1 MRPGLGTSPSRRA
14 AAGPNPAE
22 AAAAQRE
29 SEDLKS
35 KIKILE
41 KKRMEDREKLKTLE
55 RIQEEKDKYETI
67 IQKLQQKYAPQ
78 QQEIVELRKQVKDM
92 ETEMV
97 AMEEEKAEHDMILE
111 MATLDREMAEEQ
123 SEAYK
128 AELDAVR
135 AKAEEYEMEV
145 EILREENEELG
156 QGMTPE
162 EKTSSGWLQLEK
174 QNERLRDALLRLR
187 EITSQAEDELK
198 DTVQS
203 LEEDNTELQKY
214 KDEYET
220 TKERLIASES
230 AVDDLRQQLETALGA
245 EEMLEELTE
254 RNMNMGE
261 QVDELR
267 ATVED
272 LESLKEIADELEIN
286 HVESEK
292 QMQEELDYRDFL
304 ISEQAKRVAQLDSSN
319 EEAEYT
325 ITRYRDVVLSLQSD
339 LEDMRASQQIT
350 ETESENLT
358 ARSRAMMDLN
368 MKLQITAAKAQN
380 KTIDLEL
387 RRLEAEEAM
396 EHLAVVQVRVLTIKP
411 PFMLIKPR
419 VDVPPRILPLR
430 PRLRP
435 RAPPIPP
442 CLLQSQP
449 PAKIRQRTPQR
460 TDHDWVRRHDHGSVR
475 RLRQADMGGRHV
487 RPLHKLHHLLL
498 GRAILALPRRT
509 LRARSR
515 RARTQR
521 LDRRAPPRRAQGI
534 TVRR

>member
-1 MRPGLGTSPSRRA
+1 
-14 AAGPNPAE
+14 
-22 AAAAQRE
+22 
-29 SEDLKS
+29 
-35 KIKILE
+35 
-41 KKRMEDREKLKTLE
+41 MEDREKLKTLE
-55 RIQEEKDKYETI
+55 RVQEEKEKYETI

-78 QQEIVELRKQVKDM
+78 QQEITELRKQMKDM
-92 ETEMV
+92 EAEV
-97 AMEEEKAEHDMILE
+97 AEMEEIKMEHDMILE

-135 AKAEEYEMEV
+135 AKAEEYEMEI

-156 QGMTPE
+156 SGMTPE

-187 EITSQAEDELK
+187 EITSQTEDELK
-198 DTVQS
+198 DTVRS

-214 KDEYET
+214 KDEFEMHKARMMQAEAAT
-220 TKERLIASES
+220 E
-230 AVDDLRQQLETALGA
+230 DLREQLDAAVGA

-304 ISEQAKRVAQLDSSN
+304 IGEQAKRVGQLEASN

-325 ITRYRDVVLSLQSD
+325 ITRYRDVVLSLQND

-350 ETESENLT
+350 ETESEQLT
-358 ARSRAMMDLN
+358 ARSRAMMDMNL
-368 MKLQITAAKAQN
+368 KLQITAAKAQN

-396 EHLAVVQVRVLTIKP
+396 EHLAVVQVCDLSTECMGM
-411 PFMLIKPR
+411 MLMRSRCSFLNLSTLIETR
-419 VDVPPRILPLR
+419 CWRSCASDVSRSRPICFRSSLR
-430 PRLRP
+430 KGFR
-435 RAPPIPP
+435 
-442 CLLQSQP
+442 
-449 PAKIRQRTPQR
+449 
-460 TDHDWVRRHDHGSVR
+460 R
-475 RLRQADMGGRHV
+475 RLRRGRMI
-487 RPLHKLHHLLL
+487 RLW
-498 GRAILALPRRT
+498 
-509 LRARSR
+509 R
-515 RARTQR
+515 RAMS
-521 LDRRAPPRRAQGI
+521 AI
-534 TVRR
+534 S